1 MLRTRGYWQMGD
13 IEYCLARVI
22 SALVG
27 KIQVQINTLIYTV
40 TQKLNLESIHTNSQ
54 SCFSFSSCVSPQDV
68 PESLQGNCFGFYL
81 EVIFANKNNLFAFL
95 LLWHKSGKS

>member
-1 MLRTRGYWQMGD
+1 MGD

-40 TQKLNLESIHTNSQ
+40 TQKLNLESIHTVNH
-54 SCFSFSSCVSPQDV
+54 VSHLAV
-68 PESLQGNCFGFYL
+68 
-81 EVIFANKNNLFAFL
+81 AFL
-95 LLWHKSGKS
+95 HRMFLKVCREIALAFI